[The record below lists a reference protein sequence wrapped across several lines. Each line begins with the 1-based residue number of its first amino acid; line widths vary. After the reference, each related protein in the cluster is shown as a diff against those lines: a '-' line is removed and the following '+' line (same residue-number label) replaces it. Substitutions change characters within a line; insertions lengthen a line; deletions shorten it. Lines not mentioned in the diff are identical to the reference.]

1 MLVVEST
8 LRRTRTGNDDGAA
21 LLTVV
26 IVMLVGFVVASVVA
40 ASVMVTISAN
50 AHNRSTTQAFVA
62 AESGRDVAVAALT
75 AGCSAT
81 TFSGADPQYSSS
93 IYVTAGNQPAAATD
107 AGVTA
112 GCPTSSTRYV
122 VVRSTGTGP
131 DGSSTT
137 IDAVYPW
144 QVTYSQQPGGVV
156 TYFSGSFT
164 AGVSHY
170 TGDLVLRDG
179 NWACNI
185 DGILDGDLYV
195 LEGTVNFAN
204 NCQINGDVWSNGN
217 VTSNSQAIKVR
228 GDITTNGYVSIS
240 SNGAALID
248 GFISAKG
255 NITLSDQG
263 SDQASVT
270 GDLTSRNTISVGTKW
285 TAPGA
290 RTPNSPTDPVF
301 EPTLDWLKAA
311 TKWIDLDNTG
321 WGTKYTATN
330 VCNLI
335 KNNPNPTIASLVSTA
350 GAPLVLD
357 FTTCSGAVDISLTN
371 VTVKRDVVM
380 IAKPSVR
387 LLVDVGGTMA
397 DDGNKRQILFVHS
410 DASRNFTNG
419 EPVPNCGN
427 GNQNDKFDVS
437 GSVDSDLRIMMYTP
451 CGITGTATASFSGQ
465 YYTNDST
472 HMHSSATYTCKSM
485 SWSPAFDQLG
495 CKIKGSGGVIEG
507 SLIQRLGELVYQ
519 TEQ

>member
-179 NWACNI
+179 NWACFF
-185 DGILDGDLYV
+185 DGILDGDV
-195 LEGTVNFAN
+195 
-204 NCQINGDVWSNGN
+204 
-217 VTSNSQAIKVR
+217 
-228 GDITTNGYVSIS
+228 
-240 SNGAALID
+240 
-248 GFISAKG
+248 
-255 NITLSDQG
+255 
-263 SDQASVT
+263 
-270 GDLTSRNTISVGTKW
+270 
-285 TAPGA
+285 
-290 RTPNSPTDPVF
+290 
-301 EPTLDWLKAA
+301 
-311 TKWIDLDNTG
+311 
-321 WGTKYTATN
+321 
-330 VCNLI
+330 
-335 KNNPNPTIASLVSTA
+335 
-350 GAPLVLD
+350 
-357 FTTCSGAVDISLTN
+357 
-371 VTVKRDVVM
+371 
-380 IAKPSVR
+380 
-387 LLVDVGGTMA
+387 
-397 DDGNKRQILFVHS
+397 
-410 DASRNFTNG
+410 
-419 EPVPNCGN
+419 
-427 GNQNDKFDVS
+427 
-437 GSVDSDLRIMMYTP
+437 
-451 CGITGTATASFSGQ
+451 
-465 YYTNDST
+465 
-472 HMHSSATYTCKSM
+472 
-485 SWSPAFDQLG
+485 
-495 CKIKGSGGVIEG
+495 
-507 SLIQRLGELVYQ
+507 
-519 TEQ
+519 